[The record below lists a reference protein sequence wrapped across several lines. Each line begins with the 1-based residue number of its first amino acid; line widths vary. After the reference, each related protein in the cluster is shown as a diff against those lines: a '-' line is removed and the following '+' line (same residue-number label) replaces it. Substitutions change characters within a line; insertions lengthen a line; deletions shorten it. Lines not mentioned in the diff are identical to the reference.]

1 MKVKNI
7 VRNCAVLL
15 DDDSLLADIDS
26 TTSISTQNQSIINKL
41 VECVNLVNKK
51 IATNYCVLKD
61 KVVLKS
67 NNNKIS
73 LSTISTKEI
82 IEIIQVLINNVKSG
96 FSVDGG
102 YLFTNDTGIMTITYT
117 YMPNSVVYTDNIDY
131 YYNKVNESIFAY
143 GVVSE
148 YLYIMC
154 NVVDAKMWEDK
165 FNSALSQSTK
175 CRRDIIMPRR
185 RWY

>member
-15 DDDSLLADIDS
+15 DDESLLADIDS
-26 TTSISTQNQSIINKL
+26 TTTMSAQSQSIVNKL
-41 VECVNLVNKK
+41 VECVNLINKN
-51 IATNYCVLKD
+51 IATNYYVLKD

-73 LSTISTKEI
+73 LATITNKEI
-82 IEIIQVLINNVKSG
+82 IEILQVLINNVKSD
-96 FSVDGG
+96 FSVDSG
-102 YLFTNDTGIMTITYT
+102 YLFTKDTGTMTITYLYLPKT
-117 YMPNSVVYTDNIDY
+117 LTYTDNIDY
-131 YYNKVNESIFAY
+131 YYNKVNESVFAY

-148 YLYIMC
+148 YLYIMG
-154 NVVDAKMWEDK
+154 NIVDAKMWEEK
-165 FNSALSQSTK
+165 FVSSLSHSIK